1 MHIRFTVL
9 WIVAALVAALAMPG
23 TASAAVPANAFPDEI
38 PLPNGWMPEGI
49 DIGPGK
55 QLYSGSRADGA
66 VYRADLRTGEGEVF
80 VEGVEGRIAVGLK
93 FDERCDVL
101 VVAGGATGQ
110 GYIYDGDTGELV
122 QLYQFTTGV
131 PTFINDVVV
140 TNDAAYFTNS
150 NQPELY
156 RVDFSD
162 CEFTGDFDVISFDEG
177 WDQVAGFNA
186 NGLVASQ
193 NGKYLIVV
201 NSTTGNLYRVD
212 PDTGETVQV
221 DLGDVGVVTQGDGL
235 ALRGKTL
242 YVVRNRSNEIVEIRM
257 NRDWTEGTVTD
268 RITQENFDVPTTIA
282 FFGNALYAVNAR
294 FTTPPT
300 PDTTY
305 NVVRVEL
312 NR

>member
-1 MHIRFTVL
+1 MRKSFPLL
-9 WIVAALVAALAMPG
+9 WIVVALIAALVSPV
-23 TASAAVPANAFPDEI
+23 TASAAAFPDEI
-38 PLPNGWMPEGI
+38 PLPDGWLPEGI
-49 DIGPGK
+49 DIGPGHL
-55 QLYSGSRADGA
+55 LYSGSRANGA

-80 VEGVEGRIAVGLK
+80 VEGAAGRVAVGLK

-101 VVAGGATGQ
+101 VVAGGNTGQ

-150 NQPELY
+150 SQPELY

-162 CEFTGDFDVISFDEG
+162 CDFTGDFDVIPLSGE
-177 WDQVAGFNA
+177 WDQVTGFNA

-212 PDTGETVQV
+212 PETGNTVQV
-221 DLGDVGVVTQGDGL
+221 DLGAEGVVTQGDGL

-242 YVVRNRSNEIVEIRM
+242 YVVRNRSNEIVAIQM
-257 NRDWTEGTVTD
+257 NNDWTEGTVEE
-268 RITQENFDVPTTIA
+268 RITQSNFDVPTTIV
-282 FFGNALYAVNAR
+282 FFGDALYAVNAR
-294 FTTPPT
+294 FNTPPT

-312 NR
+312 R

>member
-1 MHIRFTVL
+1 MRKRFALL
-9 WIVAALVAALAMPG
+9 WIMVALVAALATPG
-23 TASAAVPANAFPDEI
+23 AALAAPFPEEI
-38 PLPNGWMPEGI
+38 PLPDGWLPEGI
-49 DIGPGK
+49 DIGPRHT
-55 QLYSGSRADGA
+55 LYSGSRANGA

-80 VEGVEGRIAVGLK
+80 VLGVAGRVAVGLK

-101 VVAGGATGQ
+101 VVAGGNTGQ

-131 PTFINDVVV
+131 STFINDVVV

-150 NQPELY
+150 NQAELY
-156 RVDFSD
+156 RVDFSNCD
-162 CEFTGDFDVISFDEG
+162 FTGAFTVIPLTGE
-177 WDQVAGFNA
+177 WDQAAGFNA
-186 NGLVASQ
+186 NGLVATQ

-212 PDTGETVQV
+212 PKTGETIQV
-221 DLGDVGVVTQGDGL
+221 DLGAEGAVTMGDGL

-242 YVVRNRSNEIVEIRM
+242 YVVRNRANEIVAVRM
-257 NRDWTEGTVTD
+257 NNNWTEGNVVDT
-268 RITQENFDVPTTIA
+268 ITQANFDVPTTIA

-294 FTTPPT
+294 FNTTPT
-300 PDTTY
+300 PSTEY

>member
-1 MHIRFTVL
+1 MHKRFSLIWV
-9 WIVAALVAALAMPG
+9 IVALVTALLTPG
-23 TASAAVPANAFPDEI
+23 AASASAFPDEI
-38 PLPNGWMPEGI
+38 PLPDGWLPEGI
-49 DIGPGK
+49 DIGPRHT
-55 QLYSGSRADGA
+55 LYSGSRANGA

-80 VEGVEGRIAVGLK
+80 VEGVAGRVAVGLK

-101 VVAGGATGQ
+101 VVAGGNTGQ
-110 GYIYDGDTGELV
+110 GYIYDGDTSELV

-150 NQPELY
+150 SQAELY
-156 RVDFSD
+156 KVDFSD
-162 CEFTGDFDVISFDEG
+162 CDFNGDFTVIPLTGE
-177 WDQVAGFNA
+177 WDQVDGFNA
-186 NGLVASQ
+186 NGLVATQ

-212 PDTGETVQV
+212 PQTGETVRV
-221 DLGDVGVVTQGDGL
+221 DLGAEGVLTQGDGL

-242 YVVRNRSNEIVEIRM
+242 YVVRNRANEIVSLRM
-257 NRDWTEGTVTD
+257 NNDWTEGTVVDT
-268 RITQENFDVPTTIA
+268 ITQANFDVPTTIA

-300 PDTTY
+300 PTTEY